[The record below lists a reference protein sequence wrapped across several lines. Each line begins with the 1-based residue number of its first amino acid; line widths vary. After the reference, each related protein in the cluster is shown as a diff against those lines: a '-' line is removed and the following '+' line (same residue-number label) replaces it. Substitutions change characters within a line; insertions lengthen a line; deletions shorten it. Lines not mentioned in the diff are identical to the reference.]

1 MLKLLTKRRR
11 RSSLIV
17 TDKDPIE
24 LAKHE
29 IGWWKAHHRK
39 DADGLIDHMAHLYVS
54 QYSIPYDE
62 AKGAV
67 MLRVEA
73 TKEHDIAE
81 KFEDEGNQPEAD
93 VHWQKAEDL
102 LVQHFAVLYSITE

>member
-1 MLKLLTKRRR
+1 MEE
-11 RSSLIV
+11 
-17 TDKDPIE
+17 KDPKE
-24 LAKHE
+24 LARHE
-29 IGWWKAHHRK
+29 IGWWKSHPRK
-39 DADGLIDHMAHLYVS
+39 ETDGLIDHMAQLYVL
-54 QYSIPYDE
+54 QYSIPYEE

-81 KFEDEGNQPEAD
+81 KLEDEGIQPEAD

-102 LVQHFAVLYSITE
+102 LVQHFAVLYHKNEPAE